1 VQLLVLGVSG
11 EMPVLLQVERLIFH
25 PKVSGRPY
33 LRNVDRSLLPPKL
46 SRFTNFR
53 SCDLNTAPL
62 NEESL
67 ELCSEYS
74 KFQFAM
80 TAIATFNHSY
90 IEYSLKIKIP
100 CKKPWRPIGL
110 RSVEDPTSSRKS
122 ADRLRLDCLSCAS
135 AALYPQ
141 IDVPVLNSVKI

>member
-1 VQLLVLGVSG
+1 MNNYLSRQCLWRRRLVELLVLGVSE
-11 EMPVLLQVERLIFH
+11 EMPALLQVEKLIFH
-25 PKVSGRPY
+25 SKVSGRPY

-67 ELCSEYS
+67 KLCSEYS
-74 KFQFAM
+74 KFQFVMA
-80 TAIATFNHSY
+80 AIATFNHSC

-100 CKKPWRPIGL
+100 CKKLWRPIQTNKL
-110 RSVEDPTSSRKS
+110 RGP
-122 ADRLRLDCLSCAS
+122 
-135 AALYPQ
+135 
-141 IDVPVLNSVKI
+141 